1 MKEFVRCPAFAWRYK
16 ERGLSKTNQRGFM
29 LGCSTNDG
37 DALQMESVN
46 EGLLELSDVMAR
58 LGREF
63 KKAAET
69 EDPVIEWYGATVE
82 LESVVERAADGG
94 IRFWVVSGGVNVG
107 DRNTIKVTVNVGP
120 MGGEPM
126 AGGM

>member
-1 MKEFVRCPAFAWRYK
+1 
-16 ERGLSKTNQRGFM
+16 
-29 LGCSTNDG
+29 
-37 DALQMESVN
+37 MESAH

-82 LESVVERAADGG
+82 LESVVERSADGG
-94 IRFWVVSGGVNVG
+94 VRFWVASAGANVG

-120 MGGEPM
+120 FGGEPM
-126 AGGM
+126 IGGM